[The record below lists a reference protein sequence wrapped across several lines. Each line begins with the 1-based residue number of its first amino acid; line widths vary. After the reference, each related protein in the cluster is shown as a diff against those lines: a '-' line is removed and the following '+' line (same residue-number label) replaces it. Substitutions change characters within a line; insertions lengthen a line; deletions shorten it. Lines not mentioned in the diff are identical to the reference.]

1 MSKAHIANHYI
12 YAAITG
18 ALAQGQDAQTLLEA
32 AKIPSHYLQQMAYK
46 ITEQQ
51 LNDLIQAVWKVTQD
65 EFMGLAPTACRLGT
79 FALMAEL
86 AYQAKTLGGMLHQSA
101 RFYRVLYP
109 DIRLG
114 FINTPQDLITDKNPQ
129 LFYQL
134 QLDAQNKDPHHLM
147 QEFLLIMWQRFS
159 SWLVGQQIP
168 YIETHFNYPA
178 PAHAAEYRVMYSG
191 KLKYQQACCGFS
203 LHPRYLQ
210 LPLVRTHS
218 ELVQF
223 LRLSPGIIFHYPE
236 KDERLQ
242 TQLKKL
248 LQEYNFDAMPNLDQL
263 ASLVHTTPRT
273 LKRRLYHEGIG
284 IRQIKDELR
293 RDFALKLL
301 ATENFSVQEV
311 SEKTGF
317 SESAA
322 FCHAFKRWTGLSPK
336 QWKEVKYKSIKFR

>member
-12 YAAITG
+12 YATIKG
-18 ALAQGQDAQTLLEA
+18 ALTQGQDAQSLLDA
-32 AKIPSHYLQQMAYK
+32 AKIPHHYLQQTKYK

-51 LNDLIQAVWKVTQD
+51 LNDLIQAVWKATQD

-101 RFYRVLYP
+101 RFYRVLHP
-109 DIRLG
+109 DISLG
-114 FINTPQDLITDKNPQ
+114 FIKNSPVIIDEKSPKV
-129 LFYQL
+129 FYQL
-134 QLDAQNKDPHHLM
+134 QLNAQNKDPDHLM

-168 YIETHFNYPA
+168 YIETYFNYSLPS
-178 PAHAAEYRVMYSG
+178 HAAEYRVMYSG
-191 KLKYQQACCGFS
+191 KLKYQHDFCGFS

-218 ELVQF
+218 ELVYF
-223 LRLSPGIIFHYPE
+223 LRSAPGIIFHYPE

-248 LQEYNFDAMPNLDQL
+248 LQAYDFDAMPTLDQL
-263 ASLVHTTPRT
+263 ASQLHMTPRT
-273 LKRRLYHEGIG
+273 LKRRLNHEGIG
-284 IRQIKDELR
+284 IRQLKDELR

-301 ATENFSVQEV
+301 SAENFSVQEI

-336 QWKEVKYKSIKFR
+336 QWKK